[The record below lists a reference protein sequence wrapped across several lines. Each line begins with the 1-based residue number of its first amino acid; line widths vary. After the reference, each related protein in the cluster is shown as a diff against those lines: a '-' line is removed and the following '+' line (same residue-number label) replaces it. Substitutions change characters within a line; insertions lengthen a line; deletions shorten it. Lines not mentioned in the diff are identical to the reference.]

1 MEIFEKVI
9 EVPIVFVCSDSF
21 KWSGKGVRFG
31 SLENFNFPKNCGD
44 EFKQVQVAK
53 DQPVTVE
60 VTKSVE
66 QNFNCFWGGDSSVKP
81 LEFTFKE
88 GVSYDLQILDGEDG
102 LKKIEIKPND
112 SGIIH
117 QHGEIG

>member
-1 MEIFEKVI
+1 MENIEKLI
-9 EVPIVFVCSDSF
+9 EVPIVFVCSDNF

-31 SLENFNFPKNCGD
+31 TLENFNFPRNCGE
-44 EFKQVQVAK
+44 EFKQVQVVK
-53 DQPVTVE
+53 DQPIKVE

-66 QNFNCFWGGDSSVKP
+66 QNFNYFWGGDRSVKP

-88 GVSYDLQILDGEDG
+88 GVTYDLQILEDNDGYQ
-102 LKKIEIKPND
+102 KIEITPND
-112 SGIIH
+112 AEAVH